1 MRSDRDGP
9 GRAHRVA
16 ERRHLGEVDSVTA
29 SYVIRTAT
37 VDDAPTLAD
46 FGERTFR
53 DAFAADNR
61 AEDIEAY
68 VGATYSADRQR
79 DDLADPARVT
89 LLAEAEGRPIAYAQ
103 LREGVAP
110 ACVTGPAPIEL
121 LRFYVDRTWHGRGPA
136 RALMDG
142 VIAAAAGRGAR
153 TLWLGVWDRNPRA
166 IAFYEKCGFRD
177 VGSQAF
183 VLGTDRQTDR
193 VMVRALP

>member
-1 MRSDRDGP
+1 MRKG
-9 GRAHRVA
+9 RVA
-16 ERRHLGEVDSVTA
+16 KRRQRGEVDSVTA
-29 SYVIRTAT
+29 SRIIRTAT

-53 DAFAADNR
+53 DAFAAANR
-61 AEDIEAY
+61 AEDIDAY

-121 LRFYVDRTWHGRGPA
+121 LRFYVDSAWHGRGPA
-136 RALMDG
+136 RVLMDA
-142 VIAAAAGRGAR
+142 VVAAAVERDAR

-183 VLGTDRQTDR
+183 LLGTDRQTDR